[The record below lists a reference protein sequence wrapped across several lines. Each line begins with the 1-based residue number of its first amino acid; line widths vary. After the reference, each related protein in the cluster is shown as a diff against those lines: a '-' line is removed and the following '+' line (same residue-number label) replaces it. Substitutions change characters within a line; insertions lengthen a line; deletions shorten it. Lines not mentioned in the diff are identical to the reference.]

1 MDSQS
6 RQSGPAYLRG
16 MPGSSWAGATA
27 ARRPLSDQTRVNI
40 TRWAEEYISGVVRNH
55 DGDSEQFRLDDLV
68 RRALSARD
76 DPATSSR
83 TPTPATSGFDEWLSQ
98 ATARS

>member
-27 ARRPLSDQTRVNI
+27 AHRPLSDQTRVNV
-40 TRWAEEYISGVVRNH
+40 TRWAEEYISRLRRVAQPGHGTELARRRQFQGTGASQRLRNVV
-55 DGDSEQFRLDDLV
+55 SEVGL
-68 RRALSARD
+68 
-76 DPATSSR
+76 R
-83 TPTPATSGFDEWLSQ
+83 TLGPKLPCG
-98 ATARS
+98 